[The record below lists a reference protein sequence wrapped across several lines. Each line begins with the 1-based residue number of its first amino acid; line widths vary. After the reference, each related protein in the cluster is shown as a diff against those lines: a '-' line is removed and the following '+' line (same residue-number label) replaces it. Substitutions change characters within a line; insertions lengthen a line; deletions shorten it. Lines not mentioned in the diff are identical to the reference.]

1 MRRTE
6 GLRGGDKQEVHY
18 GGGRGRREWKR
29 DGIRCSVHR
38 NYVLENIFSSN
49 NRKYNHNDRQVK
61 LAKTE

>member
-1 MRRTE
+1 MNKKFIMRVEE
-6 GLRGGDKQEVHY
+6 GEENGKE
-18 GGGRGRREWKR
+18 